1 MIATSSQGL
10 FGLININTLMYLFD
24 FGFGVFALLYFI
36 FSLIVIRQVFSM
48 TQTVATEAG
57 FALRFLSFLH
67 AGVALLVMVL
77 FIAFI

>member
-1 MIATSSQGL
+1 MIATNTGGL
-10 FGLININTLMYLFD
+10 FGLISMDTLVYLFD

-57 FALRFLSFLH
+57 FVLRFLAFLH
-67 AGVALLVMVL
+67 AGLALLVMVL
-77 FIAFI
+77 LIAFI